1 MIRLLSGARGRKIQ
15 EPGEKIPLS
24 EEEKNGFFFKIIV
37 YALVQSLLLN
47 VCLLSS
53 GRCSKVC
60 TEEHRPVCG
69 TDGKTYSNKCTME
82 SLACEK
88 NKTITVSYSGECSG
102 EFKVTFTYTEGEIE
116 KRINFRKILFLHD
129 FSHPL

>member
-1 MIRLLSGARGRKIQ
+1 MA
-15 EPGEKIPLS
+15 
-24 EEEKNGFFFKIIV
+24 FFLIIV

-82 SLACEK
+82 TLACEK

-102 EFKVTFTYTEGEIE
+102 EFKVTEGEIE
-116 KRINFRKILFLHD
+116 KRINFRKILFLND
-129 FSHPL
+129 FSHAL

>member
-1 MIRLLSGARGRKIQ
+1 MA
-15 EPGEKIPLS
+15 
-24 EEEKNGFFFKIIV
+24 FFKIIV

-102 EFKVTFTYTEGEIE
+102 EFKVTFTCTEGEIE

>member
-102 EFKVTFTYTEGEIE
+102 EFKVTFTCTEGEIE

>member
-1 MIRLLSGARGRKIQ
+1 MA
-15 EPGEKIPLS
+15 
-24 EEEKNGFFFKIIV
+24 FFLIIV

-60 TEEHRPVCG
+60 TLERRPVCG

-82 SLACEK
+82 TLACEK

-102 EFKVTFTYTEGEIE
+102 EFKVTFTCTEGEIE

-129 FSHPL
+129 FSHAL

>member
-1 MIRLLSGARGRKIQ
+1 MA
-15 EPGEKIPLS
+15 
-24 EEEKNGFFFKIIV
+24 FFLIIV

-53 GRCSKVC
+53 GRFSKVC

-82 SLACEK
+82 TLACEK

-102 EFKVTFTYTEGEIE
+102 EFKVTFTCTEGEIE

-129 FSHPL
+129 FSHAL